1 MDLFVDIVA
10 PTTVTKPLAK
20 LPNFTLTEKKKIHG
34 LFPWKRTIQ
43 HIIMGTKR
51 VAEREG
57 RLGSGGCV
65 YVVNEMIEGS
75 SSENESLQDI
85 SGDEIEY
92 QDEFDGSAEESS
104 EEEEESE
111 EEDQDDKD
119 THIAKKSKSDSAA
132 FAKAM
137 TAILGSKI
145 KAHDR
150 KDPIL
155 VRSKKSAKDL
165 EASRLEAKA
174 KRALA
179 AEKKSGLDKDRIKT
193 LYSSEAHDLQG
204 QLEYEKRLKKTAQ
217 RGVVKLFNAIQAS
230 QKSAAAESA
239 PKNVVQEEKGKYF

>member
-1 MDLFVDIVA
+1 MDYVAVGIV
-10 PTTVTKPLAK
+10 T
-20 LPNFTLTEKKKIHG
+20 NE
-34 LFPWKRTIQ
+34 
-43 HIIMGTKR
+43 II
-51 VAEREG
+51 EE
-57 RLGSGGCV
+57 
-65 YVVNEMIEGS
+65 S

-104 EEEEESE
+104 EDESE
-111 EEDQDDKD
+111 EEEEQGDED
-119 THIAKKSKSDSAA
+119 THVAKKSKKDSEA
-132 FAKAM
+132 FSKAM
-137 TAILGSKI
+137 SAILGSKI

-155 VRSKKSAKDL
+155 VRSKKSAKVL

-193 LYSSEAHDLQG
+193 LYSSEAKDLQG

-239 PKNVVQEEKGKYF
+239 PKNVVQEEKGMFFLRESKGKKSTNKRSYGNVERKVLGLD